1 MNSQIIKIRL
11 KHIILFSALV
21 LSQSYFSFS
30 SENNDSASF
39 KDPFLWIEPSVN
51 SKPWSYWWWMG
62 SAVDEKNI
70 AQELITLQKAG
81 WGGVHII
88 PIYGAKGWENKYI
101 QYLTPE
107 WFKMLD
113 FTVNKAKELGLQ
125 VDTTLGTGWCFGGPT
140 VGDNDA
146 NARVFFKTNFVR
158 APSKFSARYEKH
170 KIQTIMAYDKDGK
183 CVDLTQMLKDD
194 GSIEWQPTQGEWTVY
209 SLWQQPSGQK
219 VKRPAPGGEGYM
231 LNLIYPQAVSNY
243 LNWFDNADYKGSSP
257 RAVYHDSYEYRSD
270 WSPDFLEKFYKRKGY
285 KLQEYLPYLFRHI
298 DSDISKRIITDY
310 RETVSDIMIEES
322 IPIWIEWSHR
332 KGLLTRNEAHGSP
345 ANLLDLYA
353 LADIPET
360 EMFYKDRNVLI
371 SKLASSAAHITGK
384 KLTSAETGTWLKE
397 HFNERLGDIKDIVD
411 QMFVSGVNHIIF
423 HGTCYSPEEAPWPGW
438 VFYASTQINPRN
450 PIWKDVP
457 ALSQYISRCQSILQS
472 GKPSNDILLYY
483 PFYDVWQKLD
493 GLLPHF
499 TIHGLNWFD
508 GVKVSKVATQLW
520 SRGFSFDYASD
531 RQLKKLKFFHDN
543 LISEGNTTYHL
554 LIVPECDYFADS
566 TLKEII
572 RLASEG
578 ATIIFEKLPSDVPGF
593 YNLEHRR
600 DNFRKLLD
608 QVSLK
613 DVSPNLKIANIGKGR
628 IYVGDMSSA
637 IKNSKV
643 NPHFIADAITLEYV
657 ARETEWGFYSFLIN
671 RSDKVVKGW
680 FDMGWKVKSAVL
692 MNPYT
697 GQTGVAQLK
706 QSGNTSSV
714 YLELEPS
721 ESCILRL
728 FENLKVDGPSYKFWD
743 LASSEIPING
753 EWKIDF
759 VDGGPVLPH
768 SIIITNLTS
777 ITQFDGE
784 DYKRFSGTMRYT
796 VKFNINNL
804 ETADGWFIDLGEV
817 CQSAKVKLNGKEL
830 GTVYTKPFRLICDG
844 LNPSGN
850 VLDVE
855 VTTLAA
861 NRIRDMDRRKV
872 QWKYFNDINI
882 VNLNYKP
889 FDASNWEL
897 VDSGL
902 IGHVRLIPAKV
913 KIIK

>member
-1 MNSQIIKIRL
+1 MNSQIVNIRL
-11 KHIILFSALV
+11 KHLILISV
-21 LSQSYFSFS
+21 LFISSLSLSFS
-30 SENNDSASF
+30 SENNDNASL
-39 KDPFLWIEPSVN
+39 KNHFLWVEPSIN

-62 SAVDEKNI
+62 SAVDKKNI
-70 AQELITLQKAG
+70 ARELNLLQKAG

-88 PIYGAKGWENKYI
+88 PIYGAKGWEDRYI
-101 QYLTPE
+101 KYLTPE
-107 WFKMLD
+107 WLKMLD

-125 VDTTLGTGWCFGGPT
+125 VDMSLGTGWCFGGPM
-140 VGDNDA
+140 VSDNDA
-146 NARVFFKTNFVR
+146 NAKVFFRTNLVR
-158 APSKFSARYEKH
+158 APNKFFAKYDKQN
-170 KIQTIMAYDKDGK
+170 IQTIMAYDKEGK
-183 CVDLTQMLKDD
+183 CMDLTPMLKGD

-209 SLWQQPSGQK
+209 ILWQQPSGQK

-231 LNLIYPQAVSNY
+231 LNLIYSQAISNY
-243 LNWFDNADYKGSSP
+243 LSWFDKANYKGSLP

-298 DSDISKRIITDY
+298 DGETSKRIITDY

-322 IPIWIEWSHR
+322 IPIWINWSHK

-353 LADIPET
+353 LVDIPET

-397 HFNERLGDIKDIVD
+397 HFNERLMDIKEIVD

-423 HGTCYSPEEAPWPGW
+423 HGTCYSPEEALWPGW
-438 VFYASTQINPRN
+438 VFYASSQINPRN
-450 PIWKDVP
+450 PIWRDIP
-457 ALSQYISRCQSILQS
+457 ALSQYISRCQPILQS
-472 GKPSNDILLYY
+472 GEPSNDILLYY

-508 GVKVSKVATQLW
+508 GIKVSKAATQLW
-520 SRGFSFDYASD
+520 SRGFSFDYISD
-531 RQLKKLKFFHDN
+531 RQLKRLKFSQDN
-543 LISEGNTTYHL
+543 IISENNAKYQVL
-554 LIVPECDYFADS
+554 VIPECDYLTDS

-572 RLASEG
+572 RLVSEG
-578 ATIIFEKLPSDVPGF
+578 ATIIFEKLPSDVPC
-593 YNLEHRR
+593 YYDLENRR
-600 DNFRKLLD
+600 DNFQKLLN
-608 QVSLK
+608 QISLK
-613 DVSPNLKIANIGKGR
+613 DFSPNLNIANIGNGR
-628 IYVGDMSSA
+628 IYVGDMLSA

-643 NPHFIADAITLEYV
+643 NSHFIGDRITLEYV
-657 ARETEWGFYSFLIN
+657 ARETDWGFYSFLIN
-671 RSDKVVKGW
+671 HSDKAVKGW
-680 FDMGWKVKSAVL
+680 FDLGWKVQSAVL

-697 GQTGVAQLK
+697 GETGVSQLK
-706 QSGNTSSV
+706 QSDNTSI

-728 FENLKVDGPSYKFWD
+728 FKNIKVDGPSYKFWD
-743 LASSEIPING
+743 LTSSEILING
-753 EWKIDF
+753 EWKVDF
-759 VDGGPVLPH
+759 IEGGPVLPP
-768 SIIITNLTS
+768 SKTITNLTS

-784 DYKRFSGTMRYT
+784 DYKRFSGTIRYT
-796 VKFNINNL
+796 VKFNINNQKA
-804 ETADGWFIDLGEV
+804 ADGWFIDLGEV
-817 CQSAKVKLNGKEL
+817 CQSAKVKMNGKEL
-830 GTVYTKPFRLICDG
+830 GTVYTKPFKLICDG
-844 LNPSGN
+844 LNTSDN
-850 VLDVE
+850 VLEVE

-861 NRIRDMDRRKV
+861 NRIRDMDRSKV

-882 VNLNYKP
+882 VNINYKP

-902 IGHVRLIPAKV
+902 IGPVRLIPAKV
-913 KIIK
+913 KIIR